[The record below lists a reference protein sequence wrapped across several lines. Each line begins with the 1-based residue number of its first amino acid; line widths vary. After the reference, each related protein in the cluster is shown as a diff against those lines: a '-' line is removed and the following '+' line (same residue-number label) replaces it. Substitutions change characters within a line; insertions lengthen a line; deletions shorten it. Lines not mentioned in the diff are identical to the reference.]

1 MLTETC
7 GKGVIMG
14 RDEKS
19 KSDYKEVATGI
30 INQAVADKDK
40 YKSILQ

>member
-19 KSDYKEVATGI
+19 KSDYKEAAAGI
-30 INQAVADKDK
+30 IIKAVANKDK

>member
-1 MLTETC
+1 
-7 GKGVIMG
+7 MG